1 MLVFKLDEVKIL
13 IVEDEKALAGSM
25 AEFLSKEGFK
35 CETAL
40 NYSQAQEKINL
51 YKYDCIIVDINL
63 PDGNGFKII
72 EELKSL
78 KSDAGIIIVSARNAL
93 DDRIKGLDIG
103 ADDYL
108 TKPFHLTELN
118 ARVKSILRRRL
129 FEGNNEYSINEITVN
144 TESKI
149 VSIYDK
155 PLTLTKKEYDLLLF
169 LLSNKNRVLTK
180 ESIAE
185 HLWGDNMD
193 LADSYDFI
201 YTHMKNLR
209 KKMLDLKC
217 KDYIQT
223 VYGMGYKFDLTI

>member
-1 MLVFKLDEVKIL
+1 MKIL

-25 AEFLSKEGFK
+25 SDFLTREGFK

-40 NYSQAQEKINL
+40 TFFQAQEKINL
-51 YKYDCIIVDINL
+51 YRYDCIIVDITL

-93 DDRIKGLDIG
+93 DDRIKGLDTG

-129 FEGNNEYSINEITVN
+129 FEGNNEYSVNEITVN
-144 TESKI
+144 PENKTAQ
-149 VSIYDK
+149 VNNK
-155 PLTLTKKEYDLLLF
+155 PLTLTKKEYDLLIF
-169 LLSNKNRVLTK
+169 FLSNKNRVLTK

-193 LADSYDFI
+193 MADSYDFI

-223 VYGMGYKFDLTI
+223 VYGMGYKFDLNV

>member
-1 MLVFKLDEVKIL
+1 VKIL

-25 AEFLSKEGFK
+25 SDFLTHEGFK
-35 CETAL
+35 CETAF
-40 NYSQAQEKINL
+40 NFFQAQEKINL
-51 YKYDCIIVDINL
+51 YRYDCIIVDITL

-72 EELKSL
+72 EELKLL
-78 KSDAGIIIVSARNAL
+78 KSDAGIIIVSARNTL
-93 DDRIKGLDIG
+93 DDRIRGLDTG

-129 FEGNNEYSINEITVN
+129 FEGNNEFSVNEITINPEKKTVLIN
-144 TESKI
+144 
-149 VSIYDK
+149 DK
-155 PLTLTKKEYDLLLF
+155 ALILTKKEYDLLIF
-169 LLSNKNRVLTK
+169 FLSNKNRVLTK

-193 LADSYDFI
+193 MADSYDFI

-209 KKMLDLKC
+209 KKMLDLKSR
-217 KDYIQT
+217 DYIQT
-223 VYGMGYKFDLTI
+223 VYGMGYKFDLNV